1 MAYIPRIVV
10 LSARTTNDVLS
21 RGNYTWCLFGL
32 NYLTFN
38 KPVKLERLVSINGAV
53 LVVYYISDRCYQY
66 EILFWDGSI
75 YQPQEVYETVD
86 KALNIGIDSIKTV
99 IGY

>member
-1 MAYIPRIVV
+1 M
-10 LSARTTNDVLS
+10 
-21 RGNYTWCLFGL
+21 
-32 NYLTFN
+32 
-38 KPVKLERLVSINGAV
+38 KLERLISISGAV
-53 LVVYYISDRCYQY
+53 LVVYYVGDLCYQY

-75 YQPQEVYETVD
+75 YQPQEMYQTAE